1 MYYGP
6 ASGARQSEERQRFSG
21 PLFHSEAACHPYPQM
36 VTAIPPEITTSNM
49 VKMRLGTLT
58 FFDGF
63 PDDATVER
71 VYDNLDRVQ
80 TVPGKGWNV
89 ILRLVRPARTMVRQ
103 NLAAGGD

>member
-1 MYYGP
+1 
-6 ASGARQSEERQRFSG
+6 
-21 PLFHSEAACHPYPQM
+21 M
-36 VTAIPPEITTSNM
+36 VTAIPPEITTSDK

-89 ILRLVRPARTMVRQ
+89 ILRLYGPLEPWFDKTWRPGEIEKVK
-103 NLAAGGD
+103 